1 METGYEVVAE
11 GSSMKKFL
19 NKDEA
24 FTLIELLVVV
34 AIIGILAGVSVV
46 SYNGY
51 TKHAKNN
58 ADQANLKSITNF
70 LLAEFTKCE
79 MDMSGFIFNNYDCS
93 QANDPGI
100 SVITNYFDQNK
111 LFKNPYNTSQS
122 ALVSSSP
129 CSPGQIAITK
139 PSKGVYSINY
149 YSSSNNKIQTN
160 TINTKWVPVNT
171 GTNTTWT
178 TVNTGCSVTWTQVN
192 TGSNTQWK
200 SVNP

>member
-1 METGYEVVAE
+1 
-11 GSSMKKFL
+11 MKKL
-19 NKDEA
+19 RG

-34 AIIGILAGVSVV
+34 AIIGILAAVGVVA
-46 SYNGY
+46 YNGY
-51 TKHAKNN
+51 TTAAKNN

-79 MDMSGFIFNNYDCS
+79 MDSSEVILNNYQCDQMNEPDVS
-93 QANDPGI
+93 L
-100 SVITNYFDQNK
+100 ITIFFDQNK

-122 ALVSSSP
+122 ALVSSTP
-129 CSPGQIAITK
+129 CSQGQIAITK

-149 YSSSNNKIQTN
+149 YSSSSNKIQTN

-178 TVNTGCSVTWTQVN
+178 PVNTGCSSTWKQVN
-192 TGSNTQWK
+192 TGSNTKWK

>member
-1 METGYEVVAE
+1 MLSNSYF
-11 GSSMKKFL
+11 K
-19 NKDEA
+19 NNA

-34 AIIGILAGVSVV
+34 AIIGILSSVAV
-46 SYNGY
+46 VAYNGY
-51 TKHAKNN
+51 SKSAKSN

-70 LLAEFTKCE
+70 LLAEFTRCE
-79 MDMSGFIFNNYDCS
+79 MDSSEVILSNYQCD
-93 QANDPGI
+93 QTNEPDI
-100 SVITNYFDQNK
+100 SLITNFFDQNK

-122 ALVSSSP
+122 ALVSSTP
-129 CSPGQIAITK
+129 CSQGQIAITK

-178 TVNTGCSVTWTQVN
+178 PVNTGCSTTWTQVN

-200 SVNP
+200 SVTP